1 MRLDVSQAES
11 KRHFE
16 NYVKVRNQLNQVFEQ
31 QELNQSGA
39 KSSRDTT
46 PKGGVKGN
54 KLKQDLQARVTQATL
69 QEQELV
75 LKQEERSYQAAIQ
88 KIEEK
93 ILVKDSKMS
102 KLQIKVREQQ
112 EEIER
117 RKYLEAKVQ
126 TYVRQL
132 IGQNEKCKLFINRV
146 AKGEVEPTTPR
157 R

>member
-1 MRLDVSQAES
+1 
-11 KRHFE
+11 
-16 NYVKVRNQLNQVFEQ
+16 
-31 QELNQSGA
+31 
-39 KSSRDTT
+39 
-46 PKGGVKGN
+46 
-54 KLKQDLQARVTQATL
+54 
-69 QEQELV
+69 
-75 LKQEERSYQAAIQ
+75 
-88 KIEEK
+88 
-93 ILVKDSKMS
+93 MS

-146 AKGEVEPTTPR
+146 AKGEMEPTTPR